1 MFYQVTVSREAWALM
16 LSETAVYFLIPVIL
30 PHSASPWAD
39 RLAQETSVISF
50 DGGSLERGEMK
61 KLLARNGPDKT

>member
-1 MFYQVTVSREAWALM
+1 M

-30 PHSASPWAD
+30 PIRLHLSD
-39 RLAQETSVISF
+39 RLAEETSVISF